1 MAVMVV
7 NRSMYT
13 LLLMTIESAT
23 TSSDNIDNPMPE
35 YNSPLMQSFVS
46 SKENDNKTS
55 KELKKRIVRTQKFPK
70 NFAYVLNR

>member
-13 LLLMTIESAT
+13 LLLMTIERAT
-23 TSSDNIDNPMPE
+23 TSNDNIDNPIPE

-46 SKENDNKTS
+46 SKENDNK
-55 KELKKRIVRTQKFPK
+55 KRIIHLVRKQNFPK
-70 NFAYVLNR
+70 K